1 MIDLTG
7 KVALVTGSSRGI
19 GRGCAVEMARC
30 GADVAVNYRSHPDEA
45 EEVAE
50 EIRGLG
56 RRAAVFGADVSDRA
70 AVDDMVQG
78 AVSELGRLDI
88 LVSNAYRSVRKP
100 FLDLTEEDVRATW
113 DVTFMGAFHATQAG
127 ARQMAAQGDGGA
139 LLFIS
144 SVLSFIPMPNSAPYN
159 ACKAGMAQLAAT
171 MARELK
177 SERIRVNVIEPG
189 WIDTPGERQFTSDEE
204 IREAA
209 KQLPWKR
216 LGTIEDLGRAAAFL
230 CSDAAD
236 YVNAE
241 VLRVDGGYWFEHG
254 LSGG

>member
-30 GADVAVNYRSHPDEA
+30 GADVAVNYRSHADEA

-50 EIRGLG
+50 EIRSLG
-56 RRAAVFGADVSDRA
+56 RKAAVFGVDVSDRA

-88 LVSNAYRSVRKP
+88 LVSNAYRTVRKP
-100 FLDLTEEDVRATW
+100 FLELTEEDVRATW

-127 ARQMAAQGDGGA
+127 ARQMAAQGEGGA
-139 LLFIS
+139 VLFIS
-144 SVLSFIPMPNSAPYN
+144 SVLSFIPMPLSAPYN

-171 MARELK
+171 MARELAPQ
-177 SERIRVNVIEPG
+177 RIRVNVIEPG
-189 WIDTPGERQFTSDEE
+189 WIDTPGERQFTTDDE
-204 IREAA
+204 IRQGAE
-209 KQLPWKR
+209 QLPWKR
-216 LGTIEDLGRAAAFL
+216 LGTIEDIGRAAAFI
-230 CSDAAD
+230 CSPAAD

-241 VLRVDGGYWFEHG
+241 VMRVDGGYWFEHG
-254 LSGG
+254 LSG